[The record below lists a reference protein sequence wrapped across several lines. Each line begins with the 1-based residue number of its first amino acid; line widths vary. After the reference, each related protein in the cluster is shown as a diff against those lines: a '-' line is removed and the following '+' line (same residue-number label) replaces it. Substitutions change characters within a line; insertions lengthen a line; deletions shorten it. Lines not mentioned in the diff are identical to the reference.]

1 MLVGIKMLIADIY
14 HVPIAC
20 SLDLI
25 AMILAI
31 AAGASLLK
39 GPRSWGTDEGG
50 SELMA

>member
-31 AAGASLLK
+31 AS
-39 GPRSWGTDEGG
+39 GPRCPKDHGHGVPTKEGV
-50 SELMA
+50 S